1 MNQKIKRV
9 FLDWRIMLFV
19 FILFCALLV
28 IHPNPWNKGVVI
40 RSVRPDSA
48 AYVAGIRGPTAN
60 QQPMSR
66 EKIILI
72 NNIPIRNVNDYYDVV
87 KQFTYNQTVIIKT
100 TKATYKLF
108 TKPIIER
115 IPLGEKENQTILEQV
130 FDNETNTTKNITRI
144 VEVEK
149 FREEIKGVEDIGLKV
164 YNAPKS
170 NIRFGID
177 IEGGIRIILKAVD
190 KNATPED
197 FQITIDNLKQ
207 RINVYG
213 LSDITIR
220 EASDLSA
227 NSYIIVEVAGVSEED
242 VLALIKSQGKFEAKI
257 NNETVFMGSDIK
269 YVCMSAE
276 CSGIDPM
283 QGCFKASDG
292 QYYCKFR
299 FSVSLSQ
306 EAAERQAQATSKLD
320 VVSEGGEDYLSQ
332 NIDFYLD
339 DKLVDSLRI
348 SADLK
353 GKKATEIMI
362 TGYGSGINNEDAINE
377 AIKNM
382 KRLQT
387 IIQTGSLPLKLEI
400 VNQDNI
406 TPSLGQKFTKNIVLM
421 AVFAILTVALII
433 YLFYRRIKF
442 VIPIMLTSISEL
454 IITISV
460 LSLLNWNIDLA
471 AIAGLIASIG
481 SGVDHQIIITD
492 EALKGE
498 SRKAYSWAQ
507 KIKNAF
513 SIITGSYLTTLFA
526 MIPLMLA
533 GAGLLRGFAITIIVG
548 ITVGVFITRPT
559 YAKIVEILTSK

>member
-1 MNQKIKRV
+1 MNQKIKRLL
-9 FLDWRIMLFV
+9 LDWRI
-19 FILFCALLV
+19 ILFIIIMIFALTA

-40 RSVRPDSA
+40 RSVRPESA
-48 AYVAGIRGPTAN
+48 AYLAGIRGPTSN

-66 EKIILI
+66 ERILFI
-72 NNIPIRNVNDYYDVV
+72 NNIPIKNTNDYYRVV
-87 KQFTYNQTVIIKT
+87 NEFTYNQTVIIKT
-100 TKATYKLF
+100 NKATYKLI
-108 TKPIIER
+108 TKPIIEKL
-115 IPLGEKENQTILEQV
+115 PLGEKENQTIAEEI
-130 FDNETNTTKNITRI
+130 FDNETNTTKNITKI

-149 FREEIKGVEDIGLKV
+149 FREELKGVEDIGLKV

-170 NIRFGID
+170 NIKFGID
-177 IEGGIRIILKAVD
+177 IEGGIRIILKAVE

-220 EASDLSA
+220 EASDLSG
-227 NSYIIVEVAGVSEED
+227 NNYIVVEVAGVSEED

-269 YVCMSAE
+269 YVCMSSE

-283 QGCFKASDG
+283 QGCFKAQDG
-292 QYYCKFR
+292 NYYCKFR

-306 EAAERQAQATSKLD
+306 EAAEKQAQATSKLD
-320 VVSEGGEDYLSQ
+320 VVSEGGESYLSQ

-348 SADLK
+348 AADLK

-362 TGYGSGINNEDAINE
+362 TGYGSGLNNEDAINE

-400 VNQDNI
+400 VSQDTI
-406 TPSLGQKFTKNIVLM
+406 TPSLGQKFIKNITIM
-421 AVFAILTVALII
+421 ALFVFITVSLII
-433 YLFYRRIKF
+433 YLFYKKIKLI
-442 VIPIMLTSISEL
+442 IPIILTSISEL
-454 IITISV
+454 TITISI

-498 SRKAYSWAQ
+498 SRKAYTWAQ
-507 KIKNAF
+507 KIKSAF

-526 MIPLMLA
+526 MIPLLLA

-548 ITVGVFITRPT
+548 ITVGVLITRPT
-559 YAKIVEILTSK
+559 YAKIIEILTSK

>member
-1 MNQKIKRV
+1 MSTKIKR
-9 FLDWRIMLFV
+9 LLLNWRIILFL
-19 FILFCALLV
+19 FILFCALIV
-28 IHPNPWNKGVVI
+28 IQPKPWNSGVVI
-40 RSVRPDSA
+40 RSVKPESA
-48 AYVAGIRGPTAN
+48 AYLAGIRGPTAN
-60 QQPMSR
+60 QLPMSR

-72 NNIPIRNVNDYYDVV
+72 NNIPVRDVNDYYNIIKD
-87 KQFTYNQTVIIKT
+87 FTYNQTIIIKT
-100 TKATYKLF
+100 TKATYKLY

-115 IPLGEKENQTILEQV
+115 IPLGEKENQTIIEEI
-130 FDNETNTTKNITRI
+130 FDDETNTTKNITKTI
-144 VEVEK
+144 EVDK

-170 NIRFGID
+170 NIKFGID
-177 IEGGIRIILKAVD
+177 IEGGIRIILKAVE

-213 LSDITIR
+213 LSDITVR
-220 EASDLSA
+220 EASDLSG
-227 NSYIIVEVAGVSEED
+227 NNYIIVEVAGVSEED
-242 VLALIKSQGKFEAKI
+242 VLALIKSQGKFETKI
-257 NNETVFMGSDIK
+257 NNETIFTGTDIK

-276 CSGIDPM
+276 CSGIDPTR
-283 QGCFKASDG
+283 GCFKASDG
-292 QYYCKFR
+292 NYYCKFR
-299 FSVSLSQ
+299 FSVTLSQ
-306 EAAERQAQATSKLD
+306 EAAEKQARATSNLD
-320 VVSEGGEDYLSQ
+320 VISEGGESYLSQ

-348 SADLK
+348 SAELK

-362 TGYGSGINNEDAINE
+362 TGYGSGLSQEDAINE

-400 VNQDNI
+400 VSQDTI
-406 TPSLGQKFTKNIVLM
+406 TPSLGQKFIKNILLM
-421 AVFAILTVALII
+421 AIFAFITVSLII
-433 YLFYRRIKF
+433 FLFYKKIKL
-442 VIPIMLTSISEL
+442 VVPIMLTSLSEL

-498 SRKAYSWAQ
+498 SRRSYTWAQ
-507 KIKNAF
+507 KIKSAF

-548 ITVGVFITRPT
+548 ITVGVLITRPT

>member
-1 MNQKIKRV
+1 MNQKVKKLL
-9 FLDWRIMLFV
+9 LDWRIMLFV
-19 FILFCALLV
+19 FVLLCAFLV

-40 RSVRPDSA
+40 RSVRPESSA
-48 AYVAGIRGPTAN
+48 YIAGIRGPTAN

-66 EKIILI
+66 ERILFI
-72 NNIPIRNVNDYYDVV
+72 NNIPIKNVNDYYSVV
-87 KQFTYNQTVIIKT
+87 NEFTYNQTVVVKT
-100 TKATYKLF
+100 TKATYKLI
-108 TKPIIER
+108 TKPIVER
-115 IPLGEKENQTILEQV
+115 IPLGEKENQTIVEEI
-130 FDNETNTTKNITRI
+130 FDNETNETRNITRT

-149 FREEIKGVEDIGLKV
+149 FKEEVKGVEDIGLRV

-170 NIRFGID
+170 NIKFGID
-177 IEGGIRIILKAVD
+177 IEGGIRIILKAVE

-220 EASDLSA
+220 EASDLSG
-227 NSYIIVEVAGVSEED
+227 NNYIIVEVAGINEED

-257 NNETVFMGSDIK
+257 SNETVFMGSDIK
-269 YVCMSAE
+269 YVCMSSE

-283 QGCFKASDG
+283 QGCFKSSDG
-292 QYYCKFR
+292 NYYCKFR

-306 EAAERQAQATSKLD
+306 EAADKQAQATSKLD
-320 VVSEGGEDYLSQ
+320 VVSEGGESYLSQ

-348 SADLK
+348 AADLK

-362 TGYGSGINNEDAINE
+362 TGYGSGLNNEDALNE

-387 IIQTGSLPLKLEI
+387 IIQTGLLPLKLEI
-400 VNQDNI
+400 VSQDTI
-406 TPSLGQKFTKNIVLM
+406 TPSLGQKFIKNIMLM
-421 AVFAILTVALII
+421 TLFAFLTVSLII
-433 YLFYRRIKF
+433 YLFYKRIKLI
-442 VIPIMLTSISEL
+442 IPIMLTSISEL
-454 IITISV
+454 VITISV

-498 SRKAYSWAQ
+498 SRKAYTWAQ
-507 KIKNAF
+507 KIKGAF

-548 ITVGVFITRPT
+548 ITVGVLITRPT
-559 YAKIVEILTSK
+559 YAKIVEVLTSK